1 VIEERGRN
9 RVLVGVAWVAA
20 SLLMVVFLPSF
31 AVASRLTARSC
42 KPGGSH
48 TLLATRTLRVYRTRT
63 SGRGE
68 AASDLIVACWLAS
81 ARKTVLVTESP
92 QYENNDVRLTAV
104 KAAPGSTSVI
114 GVLSSTV
121 GVGLLET
128 DLLQA
133 FNVRSGRR
141 LNSNEAELLSC
152 EEGCDVSVLSFVV
165 APSGAFAFLG
175 DVRAASTERPMGLY
189 TIPVGHSLHLLEYG
203 TPPQRPEPGVPTISD
218 LAYANGLVSWSSNGS
233 PMTAPIS

>member
-20 SLLMVVFLPSF
+20 SLLLVVFLPPF

-63 SGRGE
+63 SG
-68 AASDLIVACWLAS
+68 
-81 ARKTVLVTESP
+81 KTVLVTESP

-104 KAAPGSTSVI
+104 KVAPGSTSVI
-114 GVLSSTV
+114 GVVSSTV

-128 DLLQA
+128 DLMQA
-133 FNVRSGRR
+133 FNVRSGHR

-189 TIPVGHSLHLLEYG
+189 TIPVGHSVHLLEYG

-218 LAYANGLVSWSSNGS
+218 LAYANGLVSWSSSGS